1 MDMWGRSLLVSVG
14 LLVVL
19 LPGCSAGRRSVQ
31 HREIRKEVHSIHS
44 DSMLLKNLYQASRNK
59 VIDIE
64 HIVFDS
70 CRLNGVQS
78 VTHVAI
84 KEQGEEVVESVVSS
98 GSVDEKLAACHFKLL
113 EYIKLFSA
121 IRYKTVYIFVLN
133 DWFKRPEYRDI
144 LDYINF
150 MGCFY
155 FFNEIPLNFLGL

>member
-19 LPGCSAGRRSVQ
+19 LSSCSAGRRSVQ
-31 HREIRKEVHSIHS
+31 HRETREEVHSIHS

-98 GSVDEKLAACHFKLL
+98 GSVDENCFGGSDFFQKGSTVEFSYLKRMLVIGAVLL
-113 EYIKLFSA
+113 VCLLYIGITFRKQ
-121 IRYKTVYIFVLN
+121 K
-133 DWFKRPEYRDI
+133 
-144 LDYINF
+144 
-150 MGCFY
+150 
-155 FFNEIPLNFLGL
+155 

>member
-31 HREIRKEVHSIHS
+31 HREIREEVYSIHS

-70 CRLNGVQS
+70 CRLNGV
-78 VTHVAI
+78 
-84 KEQGEEVVESVVSS
+84 
-98 GSVDEKLAACHFKLL
+98 
-113 EYIKLFSA
+113 
-121 IRYKTVYIFVLN
+121 
-133 DWFKRPEYRDI
+133 
-144 LDYINF
+144 
-150 MGCFY
+150 
-155 FFNEIPLNFLGL
+155 

>member
-1 MDMWGRSLLVSVG
+1 MDMWGRSLFVSVG

-19 LPGCSAGRRSVQ
+19 LSGCSAGRRSVQ
-31 HREIRKEVHSIHS
+31 HREIREEVHSIHS

-84 KEQGEEVVESVVSS
+84 KEQGEKVVESVVSS
-98 GSVDEKLAACHFKLL
+98 GSVDGSCLVGSDSFRKGCIVWFSFPKWMLAIGL
-113 EYIKLFSA
+113 
-121 IRYKTVYIFVLN
+121 VL
-133 DWFKRPEYRDI
+133 
-144 LDYINF
+144 
-150 MGCFY
+150 
-155 FFNEIPLNFLGL
+155 

>member
-19 LPGCSAGRRSVQ
+19 LSSCSAGRRSVQ
-31 HREIRKEVHSIHS
+31 HRETREEVHSIHS

-84 KEQGEEVVESVVSS
+84 KEQGEEVVESV
-98 GSVDEKLAACHFKLL
+98 L
-113 EYIKLFSA
+113 
-121 IRYKTVYIFVLN
+121 VLV
-133 DWFKRPEYRDI
+133 
-144 LDYINF
+144 L
-150 MGCFY
+150 
-155 FFNEIPLNFLGL
+155 

>member
-19 LPGCSAGRRSVQ
+19 LPGCRRRSVQ
-31 HREIRKEVHSIHS
+31 HREIREEVHSIHS

-98 GSVDEKLAACHFKLL
+98 GSVDENCFAGSDSFQKGSTVEFSYPKRMLVIGAVLL
-113 EYIKLFSA
+113 VCSLYIGIAFRKQ
-121 IRYKTVYIFVLN
+121 K
-133 DWFKRPEYRDI
+133 
-144 LDYINF
+144 
-150 MGCFY
+150 
-155 FFNEIPLNFLGL
+155 